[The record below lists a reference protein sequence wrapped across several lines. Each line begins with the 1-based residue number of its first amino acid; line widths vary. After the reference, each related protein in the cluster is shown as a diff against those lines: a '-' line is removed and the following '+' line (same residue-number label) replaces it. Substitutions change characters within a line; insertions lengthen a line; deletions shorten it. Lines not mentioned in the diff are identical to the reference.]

1 MRNSKILIKFSSGV
15 SRLKKLV
22 SRKPEVKTET
32 EIISEAKLAAKHR
45 RNVVITLIIPVLFFG
60 AISLGLDR
68 PQKAKE
74 VPCQGVTS

>member
-1 MRNSKILIKFSSGV
+1 MKLPDFKIFNKVKGWKF
-15 SRLKKLV
+15 R
-22 SRKPEVKTET
+22 RTPEVQTET
-32 EIISEAKLAAKHR
+32 EILSEAKLAGKHR

-74 VPCQGVTS
+74 IPCQ